1 MPKNTTG
8 GKKHKRAKNST
19 GIERK
24 LVEGDNDVQLYGKV
38 NKKLGGGRFS
48 IDVFISEKKDEKTKK
63 IIRNE
68 EVRKDQIALLR
79 GSLRRKCR
87 IEIGGIVLVS
97 LREFENKTVDIIH
110 SYKHDDVMRLR
121 NRNILPKCRIFEN
134 DDNEEI
140 KFNETEIIMDE
151 DEDQYKDNS
160 YNQTKQKEN
169 YVSNF
174 DLIPDNESDYDS
186 EIENL

>member
-1 MPKNTTG
+1 KNQ
-8 GKKHKRAKNST
+8 
-19 GIERK
+19 
-24 LVEGDNDVQLYGKV
+24 DN
-38 NKKLGGGRFS
+38 
-48 IDVFISEKKDEKTKK
+48 K

-87 IEIGGIVLVS
+87 IEVGGIVLVS
-97 LREFENKTVDIIH
+97 LREFEKKTVDIIH
-110 SYKHDDVMRLR
+110 SYKHDDVMRLKK
-121 NRNILPKCRIFEN
+121 RNILPKCRIFEN

-151 DEDQYKDNS
+151 DEEENNS
-160 YNQTKQKEN
+160 YNPTKQKEN

-186 EIENL
+186 EIDNI